1 MGHCYRGACLDVDTK
16 WMAQIGVN
24 AAKDVMSPEEYHR
37 VRNHL
42 EDEVVNVRR
51 PAAEFAKKILK

>member
-1 MGHCYRGACLDVDTK
+1 
-16 WMAQIGVN
+16 MAQIGVN